1 MPVEP
6 AEEVATMSVA
16 APYPV
21 RAMWALSWPLMGCVL
36 LAAFLV
42 GMFFPVMGLPLLIL
56 TPVAVAA
63 AFWLA
68 ARHARTVRL
77 DINRDAVRVT
87 NDRTAL
93 TTPRQEV
100 ASALWVESFHRGP
113 LLPDTT
119 DVFLLDKAGRS
130 LLMLNGLLWPPAM
143 LDRALDVLGPPPVE
157 RVPGRQTG
165 ATLTARHPA
174 LVRRADGRLA
184 SWGRSRP
191 VLLAVLGVLLVAAA
205 AVTVRMLAG

>member
-1 MPVEP
+1 
-6 AEEVATMSVA
+6 MSVA

-143 LDRALDVLGPPPVE
+143 SRSCARRPRPAAGGARARP
-157 RVPGRQTG
+157 
-165 ATLTARHPA
+165 
-174 LVRRADGRLA
+174 ADGRDA
-184 SWGRSRP
+184 HRPVSGSRAARRRAAGVLGSVSA